1 MDEQHT
7 QQLYD
12 QPYAE
17 SYDAKFLMSVI
28 DKLNNEHELSLLRGF
43 LRPSMV
49 IGKTP
54 RNLAER
60 DATKRRFESF
70 SSQGYRSMAAV
81 PNVLPKIISLKLRLD
96 GLISPTRLWSWWEF
110 KTPVFLGVAYLVG
123 LATMQSFAL
132 VWPALVKVI
141 VALIPVASFVCVI
154 NDITD
159 AEEDQRAGKSNTM
172 AGRSALFKATWVF
185 LCLSG
190 GMAGCWMLADR
201 PTALALY
208 LANWLAFGFYSI
220 PPIRLKTRGVWGVL
234 ADASGGQLLPTLWV
248 AFTVAPLSAGSL
260 SPALVA
266 ILGLWSFSLG
276 LRGILAH
283 QAADLANDQKSETKT
298 LIVRWG
304 ADAVKMAVRYGVFP
318 LEVISLGLLLLQVS
332 SPIAWVI
339 TGLFLMGQVI
349 LARQKEISFVLVVP
363 QERCQFVLFR
373 YYITVFPLCFVPAM
387 VHQSLWALLLIPT
400 HLILFPGCWGVSLK
414 SLSR

>member
-1 MDEQHT
+1 
-7 QQLYD
+7 
-12 QPYAE
+12 
-17 SYDAKFLMSVI
+17 
-28 DKLNNEHELSLLRGF
+28 
-43 LRPSMV
+43 
-49 IGKTP
+49 
-54 RNLAER
+54 
-60 DATKRRFESF
+60 
-70 SSQGYRSMAAV
+70 MAVV

-123 LATMQSFAL
+123 LATMQSFAQ

-141 VALIPVASFVCVI
+141 IALIPVASFVCVI

-201 PTALALY
+201 PTALTLY
-208 LANWLAFGFYSI
+208 LANWLVFGLYSI

-234 ADASGGQLLPTLWV
+234 ADASGGQMLPTLWV
-248 AFTVAPLSAGSL
+248 AFIVAPPSDGSLSAGSI

-304 ADAVKMAVRYGVFP
+304 ANAVKMAVRYGVFP
-318 LEVISLGLLLLQVS
+318 LELISLGLLLLQVS
-332 SPIAWVI
+332 SPLAWVI
-339 TGLFLMGQVI
+339 TGLFLIGQVI
-349 LARQKEISFVLVVP
+349 LARQRAISFVLVVP
-363 QERCQFVLFR
+363 QERCWFALFR

-387 VHQSLWALLLIPT
+387 VHQSPWALLLIPA

-414 SLSR
+414 SLSP